1 MPKSLGQERNSEIS
15 SGIKKCEIG
24 RDNKILVV
32 AAVDGVVEGITYT
45 IAVDYANDSDDTNF
59 PQTFAHL
66 TSA

>member
-1 MPKSLGQERNSEIS
+1 M
-15 SGIKKCEIG
+15 
-24 RDNKILVV
+24 LVV